1 MSGVITMIKDVN
13 ECAEFTKSTMLE
25 FMAEANRMCK
35 SYRLCE
41 YCPLSLFAPS
51 LACVTSAYDMNSIN
65 KQIEIIE
72 KWSEKH
78 PKNEETE

>member
-1 MSGVITMIKDVN
+1 MIKDAN
-13 ECAEFTKSTMLE
+13 ECAEFTKSTVLE

-35 SYRLCE
+35 SCRLCE
-41 YCPLSLFAPS
+41 YCQLSLFAPS

-78 PKNEETE
+78 PKINEVKE